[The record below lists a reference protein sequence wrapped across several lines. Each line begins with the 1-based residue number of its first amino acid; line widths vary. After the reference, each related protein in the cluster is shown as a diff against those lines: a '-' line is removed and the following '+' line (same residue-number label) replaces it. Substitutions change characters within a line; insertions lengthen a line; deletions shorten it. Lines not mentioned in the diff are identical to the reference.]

1 MTYKC
6 ETCDGV
12 GWVDVFSIG
21 HDVMQKE
28 QCTDCMVKEYEERE
42 LMIKINKLLSNVSK
56 QKLIQS
62 LTNKMM
68 ILHEQRGYKQE
79 YYGDFRELESMVESK
94 DVRGL
99 LMYFNCV

>member
-1 MTYKC
+1 MKYKC
-6 ETCDGV
+6 EECNGA
-12 GWVDVFSIG
+12 GWVNVFSAG
-21 HDVMQKE
+21 HDVLQKE
-28 QCTDCMVKEYEERE
+28 QCRTCIAKEYEERQI
-42 LMIKINKLLSNVSK
+42 MNKINKLLSSVSK

-62 LTNKMM
+62 LTNKLL

-79 YYGDFRELESMVESK
+79 YYGDFRELENMVESK